1 MKILLA
7 INSPGPEATFMD
19 HTEQWGWMQKQGLR
33 LPCVAKRGEL
43 VNNAK
48 VLSENPEEDRP
59 RWLSAH
65 RVHPRDWIWRSDDMP
80 ERGQGG
86 PT

>member
-1 MKILLA
+1 MTMKILLA

-19 HTEQWGWMQKQGLR
+19 HTEHWGWMQRQGLR
-33 LPCVAKRGEL
+33 LLCVAKRGEL

-65 RVHPRDWIWRSDDMP
+65 RVHPRD
-80 ERGQGG
+80 
-86 PT
+86 